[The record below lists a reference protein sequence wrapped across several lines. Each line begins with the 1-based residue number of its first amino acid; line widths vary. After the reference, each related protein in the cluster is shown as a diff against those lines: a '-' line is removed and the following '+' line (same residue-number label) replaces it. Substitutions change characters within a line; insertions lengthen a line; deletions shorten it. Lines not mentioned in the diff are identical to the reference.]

1 MAETQSE
8 DDQAH
13 VSALLAAVRN
23 ATPAEGD
30 LVGPGLEEAE
40 LFLEAVQN
48 LLKSLQLLVQS
59 FDRWILWG
67 DRPQMW
73 ILPNNVAVTNDSFS
87 MIEKTDFRTL
97 PKPRGRQERHP
108 TARRKCR
115 KE

>member
-8 DDQAH
+8 DDQAQ

-59 FDRWILWG
+59 FDR
-67 DRPQMW
+67 
-73 ILPNNVAVTNDSFS
+73 
-87 MIEKTDFRTL
+87 
-97 PKPRGRQERHP
+97 
-108 TARRKCR
+108 
-115 KE
+115 